1 MFFSNLQLD
10 RPTFGVGNSELGI
23 LADSNGSDRLIR
35 AYKKYM
41 KDVVLSLNF
50 ENVDE
55 SVIDND
61 VEELFNFVQQLTRI
75 VTPADEKKDH
85 FSVYQRMTLE
95 ELDTK
100 HHGVFIFRTYL
111 FFFKFKYYNIT
122 RFLSKKK
129 VFSPEYL

>member
-100 HHGVFIFRTYL
+100 HHGVLIFRTL
-111 FFFKFKYYNIT
+111 FFLNLNIT
-122 RFLSKKK
+122 ILQDF
-129 VFSPEYL
+129 